1 MFYILKVRLLSEK
14 EEKIVVRK
22 ATLNLRRKYGR
33 TKQITIVE
41 RDAFIPSSIEKEI
54 RESIPK
60 KKSILAS
67 DLALRYDL
75 RISTVN
81 LLLKQYVEEGLIK
94 LLNPSLKLKI
104 YVPNS

>member
-1 MFYILKVRLLSEK
+1 MSEK
-14 EEKIVVRK
+14 EEKLLVRK

-41 RDAFIPSSIEKEI
+41 RDAFVPTSIEKEI
-54 RESIPK
+54 RESLPK
-60 KKSILAS
+60 RKSILAS
-67 DLALRYDL
+67 DIALRFDI

-81 LLLKQYVEEGLIK
+81 LLLKQYEEEGLIK
-94 LLNPSLKLKI
+94 LFDPNLKLKI

>member
-1 MFYILKVRLLSEK
+1 MSEK
-14 EEKIVVRK
+14 EEKLLVRK

-41 RDAFIPSSIEKEI
+41 RDAFVPTSIEKEI
-54 RESIPK
+54 RESLPK
-60 KKSILAS
+60 RKSILAS
-67 DLALRYDL
+67 DIALRFDI

-81 LLLKQYVEEGLIK
+81 LLLKQYEKEGLIK
-94 LLNPSLKLKI
+94 LLEPNLKLKI

>member
-1 MFYILKVRLLSEK
+1 MSEK
-14 EEKIVVRK
+14 EEKLLVRK

-41 RDAFIPSSIEKEI
+41 RDAYIPKTLEKEI
-54 RESIPK
+54 RKSLPK
-60 KKSILAS
+60 RKSILAS
-67 DLALRYDL
+67 DIALKYDL

-81 LLLKQYVEEGLIK
+81 LLLKQYEGEGLIK
-94 LLNPSLKLKI
+94 ILNPNLNLKI

>member
-1 MFYILKVRLLSEK
+1 MSEK
-14 EEKIVVRK
+14 EEKLLVRK

-41 RDAFIPSSIEKEI
+41 RDAFVPTSIEKEI
-54 RESIPK
+54 RESLPK
-60 KKSILAS
+60 RKSILAS
-67 DLALRYDL
+67 DIALRFDI

-81 LLLKQYVEEGLIK
+81 LLLKQYEGEGLIK
-94 LLNPSLKLKI
+94 LFDPNLKLKI

>member
-1 MFYILKVRLLSEK
+1 MSEK
-14 EEKIVVRK
+14 EDKLLVRK

-41 RDAFIPSSIEKEI
+41 RDAFIPSSVEKEI
-54 RESIPK
+54 RESLPK
-60 KKSILAS
+60 RKSILAS

-81 LLLKQYVEEGLIK
+81 LLLKQYEGEGLIK
-94 LLNPSLKLKI
+94 IKDPNLKLKI

>member
-1 MFYILKVRLLSEK
+1 VSEK
-14 EEKIVVRK
+14 EEKLVVRK

-41 RDAFIPSSIEKEI
+41 RDAFVPTSIEKDI
-54 RESIPK
+54 RESLPK
-60 KKSILAS
+60 RKSILAS
-67 DLALRYDL
+67 DIALKFDV

-81 LLLKQYVEEGLIK
+81 LLLKQYEEEGLIK
-94 LLNPSLKLKI
+94 LLDPNLKLKI

>member
-1 MFYILKVRLLSEK
+1 MVKLLSEN

-33 TKQITIVE
+33 TKQISIVE

-54 RESIPK
+54 RESISK
-60 KKSILAS
+60 RKSILAS
-67 DLALRYDL
+67 DIALRYDL

-81 LLLKQYVEEGLIK
+81 LLLKQYKEEGLIK
-94 LLNPSLKLKI
+94 LLDPNLKLKI